1 MARQLEEDRVLN
13 ERIAFKVLGI
23 VLLLASFFV
32 AHRVFAAKRDH
43 STGQTAA
50 KQPPQAGQGP
60 GSGDYRHHSVRK
72 TLHGVGENGYWL
84 FEPADPTPSEAPVV
98 FFLHGG
104 RGMNPRDY
112 GGWIDHLARRG
123 NIVVYPVFEK
133 AEFMASTKDSN
144 DVLTQRAF
152 TACKE
157 AVEFMKKSGG
167 GRPRLDRVAV
177 TGHSFGGGLTPQF
190 AGRAE
195 RVGLPVP
202 KAIMPVE
209 PGWKGKEEYPADV
222 LKDIPPS
229 VLALIV
235 VGEDDQ
241 FGESRKGDV
250 MFRAMSAIPPNH
262 KRYVIMHSDNHGTSP
277 LVADHSVPLS
287 ARDDY
292 GTPLTGRQVR
302 RRAVVDAMTG
312 MVEGVVDA
320 FDYNGVWKLFDL
332 LCDTAFSGKE
342 ITAVVPGDT
351 WDMGRWSDGTPI
363 KPMTVTANP

>member
-1 MARQLEEDRVLN
+1 MTN
-13 ERIAFKVLGI
+13 ERFMVKAMGI
-23 VLLLASFFV
+23 VVLIGLFCV
-32 AHRVFAAKRDH
+32 AHLVLAARPER
-43 STGQTAA
+43 SRGRSET
-50 KQPPQAGQGP
+50 KQPPPPTRGP
-60 GSGDYRHHSVRK
+60 GSSDYPHRSVRK
-72 TLHGVGENGYWL
+72 TLHGEGENGYWA

-133 AEFMASTKDSN
+133 ADFLASTKDGN
-144 DVLTQRAF
+144 EVLMQRAF
-152 TACKE
+152 AACKE
-157 AVEFMKKSGG
+157 AVQFLKTSGRI
-167 GRPRLDRVAV
+167 RPRLDRVAV

-190 AGRAE
+190 AARAE
-195 RVGLPVP
+195 SVGLPVP
-202 KAIMPVE
+202 RAIMPVE
-209 PGWKGKEEYPADV
+209 GGWKGKEEYPADV
-222 LKDIPPS
+222 LKNIPPS

-250 MFRAMSAIPPNH
+250 MFRAMSRLPADH
-262 KRYVIMHSDNHGTSP
+262 KRYVIMHSDDHGTPP

-292 GTPLTGRQVR
+292 GTPLTARQVK

-312 MVEGVVDA
+312 MVEGVVDD
-320 FDYNGVWKLFDL
+320 FDYNGLWKLFDL
-332 LCDTAFSGKE
+332 LCEAAYSGQD
-342 ITAVVPGDT
+342 ITAVVPGST
-351 WDMGRWSDGTPI
+351 WDLGRWSDGTPV
-363 KPMTVTANP
+363 KPMTVTSNP